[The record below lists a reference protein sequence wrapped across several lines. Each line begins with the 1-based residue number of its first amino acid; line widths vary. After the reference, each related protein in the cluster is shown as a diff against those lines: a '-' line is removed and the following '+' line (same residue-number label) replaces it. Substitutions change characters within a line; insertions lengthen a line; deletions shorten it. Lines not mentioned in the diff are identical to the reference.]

1 MGEPV
6 KWFDPPLSRV
16 RSVLFV
22 GLAVVWFSE
31 MFLSGVESLARG
43 WTALWQVPLPV
54 NPKAATALFISSAS
68 IAPSKGALFVMAV
81 FGLTSRSVSV
91 RTALFLSMALVP
103 PLNIAFPFRYQGFL
117 LGPVTVATVL
127 STILWGSFFLFRER
141 VSPSE
146 QQETGGSERRAPSRW
161 RVGRTVWLATYS
173 SILTIMASL
182 LLLAPETAS
191 RLMLPCLPRAVPG
204 LIQGYMTSGTH
215 LLAVA
220 IACWVA
226 TVNCHRN
233 PALRKAVT
241 AAAAA
246 HAGLFLV
253 FPLRQVAQAFGTGCA
268 TSSIMFIFVP
278 LFVVWVVYVIVEAVR
293 GGLQPGRQVA

>member
-1 MGEPV
+1 M

-22 GLAVVWFSE
+22 GLAVVWLSE
-31 MFLSGVESLARG
+31 MFLSGVASLSRD
-43 WTALWQVPLPV
+43 WTAVWQVPLPE

-141 VSPSE
+141 VPPSE
-146 QQETGGSERRAPSRW
+146 QQEISGTERRAPARW
-161 RVGRTVWLATYS
+161 RFGRTIWFATYS
-173 SILTIMASL
+173 SILTAMAL
-182 LLLAPETAS
+182 LLLFAPGTGGG
-191 RLMLPCLPRAVPG
+191 LMLPCLPGAVPG
-204 LIQGYMTSGTH
+204 LVQGYMTSGTH
-215 LLAVA
+215 MLAVA
-220 IACWVA
+220 TACWVA

-241 AAAAA
+241 VAATA

-253 FPLRQVAQAFGTGCA
+253 FPLRQVAQAFGTDCA
-268 TSSIMFIFVP
+268 SSSIMIVFVP
-278 LFVVWVVYVIVEAVR
+278 LFVIWVLYIIVNTAR
-293 GGLQPGRQVA
+293 YGLLAGRQAA